1 MRGCLQLARWLS
13 AAPKGSA
20 ASLFQPPFGL
30 SSSVRFFANSAS
42 RSARGSTVHKSDLEN
57 RIAAIPIDR
66 YRNFCIVAHVDH
78 GKSTLSDRLLELTGT
93 IQPGSNKQVLD
104 KLDVERERGITV
116 KAQTC
121 TMIYNHEGED
131 YLLHLVDTP
140 GHVDFRAEVS
150 RSYASCGG
158 ALLLVDA
165 SQGIQAQTVANF
177 YLAFSQGLELI
188 PVINKVDLPSAEPQR
203 ALEQMKHSFEL
214 DTESA
219 VLVSAKTGLNVEQL
233 LPTVVDKIPAPVG
246 DFTKPLRML
255 LVDSWYDSYKGV
267 ICLVRVFDG
276 EIRAGDQLVSFAT
289 GLKYYVGEV
298 GIMYPNETPQ
308 TVLRAGQV
316 GYIYFNPGM
325 KRSKEAKIGDTYTK
339 VGSEKLVEPLPGFEE
354 PKSMVFVAAY
364 PVDADH
370 FEHLEDSINQLML
383 NDRSITVQKESSEAL
398 GAGFR
403 LGFLGTLHCSVFE
416 DRLRQEHG
424 ASIIITPP
432 SVPVKIVYKD
442 GREEIISNPAKFP
455 DDESARA
462 KVLEFHEPYVTATLT
477 FPDEYLGKVI
487 ELCEN
492 NRGEQKSLEY
502 FTSTQVI
509 LKYELPLAQ
518 LVDDFFGKLKG
529 NTKGYAS
536 LDYEESAWRPS
547 SIVKL
552 QLLVNKAPVDAVA
565 RIVHYSQADRLGRQ
579 WVTKFKEHVDRQ
591 LFEIIIQAAVGRKVV
606 ARETVKPYRKDV
618 LAKLHASDVSR
629 RRKLLEKQKEGRK
642 RLRAVGNVSLSSCH
656 DHHLT
661 TVMQPPEGVQVD
673 LGKAQVIDRVPKVIK
688 ELKFGVLSNDDIV
701 SQGVVEVS
709 DRKFFDLEH
718 DRAVVAN
725 GPLDARMGI
734 SNKTSTCQTCGG
746 ALQVCNGHFG
756 HVRLVLPSFH
766 VGYFKRVITILQEI
780 CKECSHILLPEA
792 DRRAFL
798 REMRRPGL
806 DNLRRMQ
813 IAKRINERCKKTRN
827 CEHCGAVNGVVKKA
841 GTSALKITH
850 DKFRAFNASTS
861 VKKVPPPSKIVFD
874 RSFDEARTSNAEVE
888 KHYKKAQDDMNALRV
903 LNLFKKIS
911 DTDCELLGLDPKEAR
926 PEMFLWQFIPAPPVC
941 IRPSVGQDAASTE
954 DDLTAKLGDIVQSNI
969 NLKNALLKGAPVQ
982 TIMECWDYMQLQIAV
997 YINSDVPGLNKAD
1010 LGKPIRGF
1018 VQRLKGKQGRFRG
1031 NLSGKRVDFS
1041 GRTVISPD
1049 PNLRV
1054 DEVAVPELVAKN
1066 MTYPEVVTRYNKEKL
1081 QQRVRN
1087 GTKKWPGANYI
1098 TKKGQTFKLF
1108 LKYGNLNMIADQ
1120 LQEGDVIERHIED
1133 GDIVLFNRQPSLHKL
1148 SILSHFAKVRPHRTF
1163 RLNECVCNPYNA
1175 DFDGDEMNLH
1185 VPQTEEARAEAME
1198 LMGVKNNLATP
1209 KNGEPIISAIQ
1220 DFISAAYVLS
1230 SKDNFFDR
1238 RSFTQIC
1245 LYMLGPQTR
1254 FDLPPPSVLKPQMLW
1269 TGKQVFNILMRP
1281 NKDDP
1286 CLVNLDA
1293 ACREFKMPKDGR
1305 PKDLDP
1311 KDGWLVIRNSEV
1323 MCGVMDKSTI
1333 GSGKKDNVFYIMLRD
1348 YGPAAAAEGMNR
1360 LSKLSAR
1367 WFTNMGFSIG
1377 ITDVYPSEKLLRSK
1391 HDLVE
1396 TAYAACDEV
1405 IAKYKAGTLEK
1416 YPGCDELQTMENQ
1429 LSGILSKVRQQAG
1442 DECIAQ
1448 LSKYNSPLIMA
1459 TSGSKGSSINVS
1471 QMVALVGQQ
1480 IIGGQRV
1487 QDGFQDRTLPHF
1499 PKNARQP
1506 PSKGFVRNSFFSGL
1520 TPTEFIFHAMSGREG
1535 LVDTAVKT
1543 AETGYMSRRL
1553 MKSLEDLSTRYDD
1566 TVRNSSAAI
1575 VQFQYGDDKLDPV
1588 DMEGKAKPVHFDRTF
1603 IHSESITYS
1612 NDEPSLLPAEIMEV
1626 CEEMLSK
1633 ERAKLV
1639 RKDLMGNTLAYMDRS
1654 DHGIDQFESARDFL
1668 ESIQQYVATKADKL
1682 ISRGGDIDP
1691 SDERSQKGLNHTGK
1705 LTERTLR
1712 TFITE
1717 CLMKYKKAQVE
1728 AGHAV
1733 GAVGAQSIGEPGTQM
1748 TLKTFHFAGV
1758 AGMSITQGVP
1768 RIKEIIN
1775 ASKEIS
1781 TPVVACELVTKDNII
1796 AARIVKG
1803 RIEQTYL
1810 RDIIHYVRET
1820 WTGKE
1825 AYITVKINW
1834 KTIQDLALELK
1845 IENILAAIKSH
1856 KRFKADDLKFRCSR
1870 SHIHVY
1876 MDVEPSSKASL
1887 SKTEIAHTSADPF
1900 LRLKHLKR
1908 MLPDIQVLGHPQAYR
1923 AIIRTDETSTTNTLL
1938 VEGYG
1943 LRACM
1948 TTMGVDGL
1956 RTTTNNI
1963 METREVLGIEAAR
1976 STIVQEISE
1985 VMKDMDIDPR
1995 HMQLLADVMTYKGEV
2010 LGITRFGLAKMRDSV
2025 LQLASFEKT
2034 ADHLF
2039 DAGGA
2044 GRTDLIEGVSECIIM
2059 GKTVSLGTGAMEVV
2073 RKMNFFEGQIGP
2085 RKTTFEDAWTDV
2097 YEAPQERARAKR
2109 KARA

>member
-1 MRGCLQLARWLS
+1 
-13 AAPKGSA
+13 
-20 ASLFQPPFGL
+20 
-30 SSSVRFFANSAS
+30 
-42 RSARGSTVHKSDLEN
+42 
-57 RIAAIPIDR
+57 
-66 YRNFCIVAHVDH
+66 
-78 GKSTLSDRLLELTGT
+78 
-93 IQPGSNKQVLD
+93 
-104 KLDVERERGITV
+104 
-116 KAQTC
+116 
-121 TMIYNHEGED
+121 
-131 YLLHLVDTP
+131 
-140 GHVDFRAEVS
+140 
-150 RSYASCGG
+150 
-158 ALLLVDA
+158 
-165 SQGIQAQTVANF
+165 
-177 YLAFSQGLELI
+177 
-188 PVINKVDLPSAEPQR
+188 
-203 ALEQMKHSFEL
+203 
-214 DTESA
+214 
-219 VLVSAKTGLNVEQL
+219 
-233 LPTVVDKIPAPVG
+233 
-246 DFTKPLRML
+246 
-255 LVDSWYDSYKGV
+255 
-267 ICLVRVFDG
+267 
-276 EIRAGDQLVSFAT
+276 
-289 GLKYYVGEV
+289 
-298 GIMYPNETPQ
+298 
-308 TVLRAGQV
+308 
-316 GYIYFNPGM
+316 
-325 KRSKEAKIGDTYTK
+325 
-339 VGSEKLVEPLPGFEE
+339 
-354 PKSMVFVAAY
+354 
-364 PVDADH
+364 
-370 FEHLEDSINQLML
+370 
-383 NDRSITVQKESSEAL
+383 
-398 GAGFR
+398 
-403 LGFLGTLHCSVFE
+403 
-416 DRLRQEHG
+416 
-424 ASIIITPP
+424 
-432 SVPVKIVYKD
+432 
-442 GREEIISNPAKFP
+442 
-455 DDESARA
+455 
-462 KVLEFHEPYVTATLT
+462 
-477 FPDEYLGKVI
+477 
-487 ELCEN
+487 
-492 NRGEQKSLEY
+492 
-502 FTSTQVI
+502 
-509 LKYELPLAQ
+509 
-518 LVDDFFGKLKG
+518 
-529 NTKGYAS
+529 
-536 LDYEESAWRPS
+536 
-547 SIVKL
+547 
-552 QLLVNKAPVDAVA
+552 
-565 RIVHYSQADRLGRQ
+565 
-579 WVTKFKEHVDRQ
+579 
-591 LFEIIIQAAVGRKVV
+591 
-606 ARETVKPYRKDV
+606 
-618 LAKLHASDVSR
+618 
-629 RRKLLEKQKEGRK
+629 
-642 RLRAVGNVSLSSCH
+642 
-656 DHHLT
+656 
-661 TVMQPPEGVQVD
+661 MQPPEGVQVD
-673 LGKAQVIDRVPKVIK
+673 LGKAQVIDSVPKVIK

-701 SQGVVEVS
+701 SQTVVEVS
-709 DRKFFDLEH
+709 DRKFFDLDH
-718 DRAVVAN
+718 DRTVVPN
-725 GPLDARMGI
+725 GPLDTRMGI
-734 SNKTSTCQTCGG
+734 SNKTASCATCGHKL
-746 ALQVCNGHFG
+746 AECNGHFG
-756 HVRLVLPSFH
+756 HVRLVLPAFH
-766 VGYFKRVITILQEI
+766 VGYFKRVIGILQEI
-780 CKECSHILLPEA
+780 CKECSRVLLPEA
-792 DRRAFL
+792 ERRAFL
-798 REMRRPGL
+798 REMRRPAL

-813 IAKRINERCKKTRN
+813 IAKRINDRCRKTRV
-827 CEHCGAVNGVVKKA
+827 CEACGAINGVVKKA

-850 DKFRAFNASTS
+850 DQFRAFNTSTS
-861 VKKVPPPSKIVFD
+861 MKKVPPPSKIVFD
-874 RSFDEARTSNAEVE
+874 RSLEEARSSNAEVE
-888 KHYKKAQDDMNALRV
+888 KHYKKAQDDLNALRV

-911 DTDCELLGLDPKEAR
+911 DTDCELLGLNPQEAR

-969 NLKNALLKGAPVQ
+969 NLKNALLKGAPVH

-997 YINSDVPGLNKAD
+997 YINSDVPGFNKAD

-1066 MTYPEVVTRYNKEKL
+1066 MTYPEVVTRYNREKL
-1081 QQRVRN
+1081 QGRIRN
-1087 GTKKWPGANYI
+1087 GQKKWPGANYLI
-1098 TKKGQTFKLF
+1098 KRGSDHKTF
-1108 LKYGNLNMIADQ
+1108 LKYGNLNMMADQ
-1120 LQEGDVIERHIED
+1120 LQEGDVVERHIED

-1220 DFISAAYVLS
+1220 DFISAAYILS

-1254 FDLPPPSVLKPQMLW
+1254 FDLPPPATLKPQMLW

-1281 NKDDP
+1281 NLDDP
-1286 CLVNLDA
+1286 VMVNLDA
-1293 ACREFKMPKDGR
+1293 ACREYKPPKNGR

-1311 KDGWLVIRNSEV
+1311 NDGWLVVRNSEV

-1333 GSGKKDNVFYIMLRD
+1333 GSGKKDNIFYIMLRD

-1377 ITDVYPSEKLLRSK
+1377 ITDVYPSASLIRSK
-1391 HDLVE
+1391 NDLVE
-1396 TAYAACDEV
+1396 AAYAQCDDV

-1520 TPTEFIFHAMSGREG
+1520 TPYEFIFHAMSGREG

-1553 MKSLEDLSTRYDD
+1553 MKSLEDLSSRYDD
-1566 TVRNSSAAI
+1566 TVRNSSSNI

-1603 IHSESITYS
+1603 IHAESTTFR
-1612 NDEPSLLPAEIMEV
+1612 NDERSLFPQEIMEV
-1626 CEEMLSK
+1626 CEEMLSR

-1639 RKDLMGNTLAYMDRS
+1639 RKDLMGATLDYMDRS
-1654 DHGIDQFESARDFL
+1654 DYGIDQLESARDFL
-1668 ESIQQYVATKADKL
+1668 DSIQNYVQSKADKL
-1682 ISRGGDIDP
+1682 ISRGGDRGD
-1691 SDERSQKGLNHTGK
+1691 DEEEEEERGLQGLHHTAK

-1712 TFITE
+1712 EFISL

-1728 AGHAV
+1728 PGHAV

-1781 TPVVACELVTKDNII
+1781 TPVISCDLVTKDSTV

-1803 RIEQTYL
+1803 RIEKTYL
-1810 RDIIHYVRET
+1810 RDIIHYVREV
-1820 WTGKE
+1820 WTGKQ
-1825 AYITVKINW
+1825 AYLTVKINW
-1834 KTIQDLALELK
+1834 RTIRDLALEL
-1845 IENILAAIKSH
+1845 NIGRIVAAIKTH
-1856 KRFKADDLKFRCSR
+1856 KRFKAKDLVVDHTR
-1870 SHIHVY
+1870 SHIHIY
-1876 MDVEPSSKASL
+1876 MDLDPNSKKL
-1887 SKTEIAHTSADPF
+1887 LTKTEVAATSIDPF

-1908 MLPDIQVLGHPQAYR
+1908 MLPDIQVLGHPQANR

-1943 LRACM
+1943 LKECM
-1948 TTMGVDGL
+1948 NTLGVNGQH
-1956 RTTTNNI
+1956 THTNNV
-1963 METREVLGIEAAR
+1963 MEMREVLGIEAAR
-1976 STIVQEISE
+1976 VTIVQEISE
-1985 VMKDMDIDPR
+1985 VMKDMGIDPR

-2044 GRTDLIEGVSECIIM
+2044 GRVDLIEGVSECIIM

-2073 RKMNFFEGQIGP
+2073 RRMNFYDGQLGA
-2085 RKTTFEDAWTDV
+2085 RKTVFEDVWTQV
-2097 YEAPQERARAKR
+2097 CEKKR
-2109 KARA
+2109 R

>member
-1 MRGCLQLARWLS
+1 
-13 AAPKGSA
+13 
-20 ASLFQPPFGL
+20 
-30 SSSVRFFANSAS
+30 
-42 RSARGSTVHKSDLEN
+42 
-57 RIAAIPIDR
+57 
-66 YRNFCIVAHVDH
+66 
-78 GKSTLSDRLLELTGT
+78 
-93 IQPGSNKQVLD
+93 
-104 KLDVERERGITV
+104 
-116 KAQTC
+116 
-121 TMIYNHEGED
+121 
-131 YLLHLVDTP
+131 
-140 GHVDFRAEVS
+140 
-150 RSYASCGG
+150 
-158 ALLLVDA
+158 
-165 SQGIQAQTVANF
+165 
-177 YLAFSQGLELI
+177 
-188 PVINKVDLPSAEPQR
+188 
-203 ALEQMKHSFEL
+203 
-214 DTESA
+214 
-219 VLVSAKTGLNVEQL
+219 
-233 LPTVVDKIPAPVG
+233 
-246 DFTKPLRML
+246 
-255 LVDSWYDSYKGV
+255 
-267 ICLVRVFDG
+267 
-276 EIRAGDQLVSFAT
+276 
-289 GLKYYVGEV
+289 
-298 GIMYPNETPQ
+298 
-308 TVLRAGQV
+308 
-316 GYIYFNPGM
+316 
-325 KRSKEAKIGDTYTK
+325 
-339 VGSEKLVEPLPGFEE
+339 
-354 PKSMVFVAAY
+354 
-364 PVDADH
+364 
-370 FEHLEDSINQLML
+370 
-383 NDRSITVQKESSEAL
+383 
-398 GAGFR
+398 
-403 LGFLGTLHCSVFE
+403 
-416 DRLRQEHG
+416 
-424 ASIIITPP
+424 
-432 SVPVKIVYKD
+432 
-442 GREEIISNPAKFP
+442 
-455 DDESARA
+455 
-462 KVLEFHEPYVTATLT
+462 
-477 FPDEYLGKVI
+477 
-487 ELCEN
+487 
-492 NRGEQKSLEY
+492 
-502 FTSTQVI
+502 
-509 LKYELPLAQ
+509 
-518 LVDDFFGKLKG
+518 
-529 NTKGYAS
+529 
-536 LDYEESAWRPS
+536 
-547 SIVKL
+547 
-552 QLLVNKAPVDAVA
+552 
-565 RIVHYSQADRLGRQ
+565 
-579 WVTKFKEHVDRQ
+579 
-591 LFEIIIQAAVGRKVV
+591 
-606 ARETVKPYRKDV
+606 
-618 LAKLHASDVSR
+618 
-629 RRKLLEKQKEGRK
+629 
-642 RLRAVGNVSLSSCH
+642 
-656 DHHLT
+656 
-661 TVMQPPEGVQVD
+661 MQPMEGVQAD

-709 DRKFFDLEH
+709 DRKFFNLEN
-718 DRAVVAN
+718 DRSIVSN

-756 HVRLVLPSFH
+756 HVRLVLPAFH
-766 VGYFKRVITILQEI
+766 VGYFKRVISILQEI

-792 DRRAFL
+792 ERRAFL
-798 REMRRPGL
+798 REMRRPRL
-806 DNLRRMQ
+806 DNLRRTQ
-813 IAKRINERCKKTRN
+813 IAKRVNDRCRKTRT
-827 CEHCGAVNGVVKKA
+827 CENCGAVNGVVKKT
-841 GTSALKITH
+841 GTSSLKITH

-861 VKKVPPPSKIVFD
+861 AKKIPPPSKIVFD
-874 RSFDEARTSNAEVE
+874 RSLEEARGANAEVE
-888 KHYKKAQDDMNALRV
+888 KHYKKAQDDLNALRV
-903 LNLFKKIS
+903 LNLFKRIS
-911 DTDCELLGLDPKEAR
+911 DSDCELIGLDPKEAR

-941 IRPSVGQDAASTE
+941 IRPSVGQDASSTE

-1066 MTYPEVVTRYNKEKL
+1066 MTYPEVVNRYNKEKL
-1081 QQRVRN
+1081 QQCVRN
-1087 GTKKWPGANYI
+1087 GQKKWPGANYI
-1098 TKKGQTFKLF
+1098 VKKGNPLKTM
-1108 LKYGNLNMIADQ
+1108 LKYGNLKFIADQ
-1120 LQEGDVIERHIED
+1120 LQEGDIVERHIED

-1209 KNGEPIISAIQ
+1209 KNGEPIIGAIQ
-1220 DFISAAYVLS
+1220 DFISAAFLLS

-1245 LYMLGPQTR
+1245 LYMLGSQTR
-1254 FDLPPPSVLKPQMLW
+1254 FDLPPPAVLKPQMLW

-1286 CLVNLDA
+1286 VLVNLDA
-1293 ACREFKMPKDGR
+1293 ACRQFKQPKGGR

-1311 KDGWLVIRNSEV
+1311 NDAWLVIRNSEV
-1323 MCGVMDKSTI
+1323 MCGVMDKSTV

-1348 YGPAAAAEGMNR
+1348 FGPAAAAEGMNR

-1377 ITDVYPSEKLLRSK
+1377 ITDVYPSDRLIQSK
-1391 HDLVE
+1391 NDLVE
-1396 TAYAACDEV
+1396 AAYAQCDEV
-1405 IAKYKAGTLEK
+1405 IAQYKAGTLEK

-1429 LSGILSKVRQQAG
+1429 ISGILSKVRQQAG

-1520 TPTEFIFHAMSGREG
+1520 LPYEFIFHAMSGREG

-1553 MKSLEDLSTRYDD
+1553 MKSLEDLSTGYDD
-1566 TVRNSSAAI
+1566 TVRNSSQGI
-1575 VQFQYGDDKLDPV
+1575 VQFQYGDDKLDPF

-1603 IHSESITYS
+1603 IHAETTTYK
-1612 NDEPSLLPAEIMEV
+1612 NDERSLSPGEIMDV

-1633 ERAKLV
+1633 ERAKLL
-1639 RKDLMGNTLAYMDRS
+1639 RKDLMGVELGYMDRS

-1668 ESIQQYVATKADKL
+1668 DSVQQYVQTKADRL
-1682 ISRGGDIDP
+1682 ISRGGDSNP
-1691 SDERSQKGLNHTGK
+1691 NDERTVKGLNHTGK

-1712 TFITE
+1712 TFISS
-1717 CLMKYKKAQVE
+1717 CLLKYKKAQVE
-1728 AGHAV
+1728 PGHAV

-1775 ASKEIS
+1775 ASKAIS
-1781 TPVVACELVTKDNII
+1781 TPVIACELVEKHNIV
-1796 AARIVKG
+1796 AARMAKG
-1803 RIEQTYL
+1803 RIEKTFL

-1825 AYITVKINW
+1825 AFLTVKINW
-1834 KTIQDLALELK
+1834 ETISALELDLTVTK
-1845 IENILAAIKSH
+1845 IRHAIENH
-1856 KRFKADDLKFRCSR
+1856 RRFKSDDLKLRSSR
-1870 SHIHVY
+1870 SHIHIHI
-1876 MDVEPSSKASL
+1876 DLDPASKEKL
-1887 SKTEIAHTSADPF
+1887 SKTEIAATSSDPF
-1900 LRLKHLKR
+1900 LRLKALKR
-1908 MLPDIQVLGHPQAYR
+1908 LLPDIQVLGHPEAYR
-1923 AIIRTDETSTTNTLL
+1923 AIIRTDDKNDTNTLL

-1943 LRACM
+1943 LRQCM
-1948 TTMGVDGL
+1948 NTVGIDGL
-1956 RTTTNNI
+1956 RTRTNNV
-1963 METREVLGIEAAR
+1963 MEARDVLGIEAAR

-2059 GKTVSLGTGAMEVV
+2059 GKTVGLGTGAMEVV
-2073 RKMNFFEGQIGP
+2073 RKMNFFEGQIGA
-2085 RKTTFEDAWTDV
+2085 RKTIFEDAWNDV
-2097 YEAPQERARAKR
+2097 HGKR
-2109 KARA
+2109 KTKKRKV

>member
-1 MRGCLQLARWLS
+1 
-13 AAPKGSA
+13 
-20 ASLFQPPFGL
+20 
-30 SSSVRFFANSAS
+30 
-42 RSARGSTVHKSDLEN
+42 
-57 RIAAIPIDR
+57 
-66 YRNFCIVAHVDH
+66 
-78 GKSTLSDRLLELTGT
+78 
-93 IQPGSNKQVLD
+93 
-104 KLDVERERGITV
+104 
-116 KAQTC
+116 
-121 TMIYNHEGED
+121 
-131 YLLHLVDTP
+131 
-140 GHVDFRAEVS
+140 
-150 RSYASCGG
+150 
-158 ALLLVDA
+158 
-165 SQGIQAQTVANF
+165 
-177 YLAFSQGLELI
+177 
-188 PVINKVDLPSAEPQR
+188 
-203 ALEQMKHSFEL
+203 
-214 DTESA
+214 
-219 VLVSAKTGLNVEQL
+219 
-233 LPTVVDKIPAPVG
+233 
-246 DFTKPLRML
+246 
-255 LVDSWYDSYKGV
+255 
-267 ICLVRVFDG
+267 
-276 EIRAGDQLVSFAT
+276 
-289 GLKYYVGEV
+289 
-298 GIMYPNETPQ
+298 
-308 TVLRAGQV
+308 
-316 GYIYFNPGM
+316 
-325 KRSKEAKIGDTYTK
+325 
-339 VGSEKLVEPLPGFEE
+339 
-354 PKSMVFVAAY
+354 
-364 PVDADH
+364 
-370 FEHLEDSINQLML
+370 
-383 NDRSITVQKESSEAL
+383 
-398 GAGFR
+398 
-403 LGFLGTLHCSVFE
+403 
-416 DRLRQEHG
+416 
-424 ASIIITPP
+424 
-432 SVPVKIVYKD
+432 
-442 GREEIISNPAKFP
+442 
-455 DDESARA
+455 
-462 KVLEFHEPYVTATLT
+462 
-477 FPDEYLGKVI
+477 
-487 ELCEN
+487 
-492 NRGEQKSLEY
+492 
-502 FTSTQVI
+502 
-509 LKYELPLAQ
+509 
-518 LVDDFFGKLKG
+518 
-529 NTKGYAS
+529 
-536 LDYEESAWRPS
+536 
-547 SIVKL
+547 
-552 QLLVNKAPVDAVA
+552 
-565 RIVHYSQADRLGRQ
+565 
-579 WVTKFKEHVDRQ
+579 
-591 LFEIIIQAAVGRKVV
+591 
-606 ARETVKPYRKDV
+606 
-618 LAKLHASDVSR
+618 
-629 RRKLLEKQKEGRK
+629 
-642 RLRAVGNVSLSSCH
+642 
-656 DHHLT
+656 
-661 TVMQPPEGVQVD
+661 
-673 LGKAQVIDRVPKVIK
+673 
-688 ELKFGVLSNDDIV
+688 
-701 SQGVVEVS
+701 
-709 DRKFFDLEH
+709 
-718 DRAVVAN
+718 
-725 GPLDARMGI
+725 MGI

-756 HVRLVLPSFH
+756 HVRLVLPAFH
-766 VGYFKRVITILQEI
+766 VGYFKRVISILQEI

-792 DRRAFL
+792 ERRAFL
-798 REMRRPGL
+798 REMRRPRL

-813 IAKRINERCKKTRN
+813 IAKRVNDRCRKTRT
-827 CEHCGAVNGVVKKA
+827 CENCGAVNGVVKKT
-841 GTSALKITH
+841 GTSSLKITH

-861 VKKVPPPSKIVFD
+861 AKKIPPPSKIVFD
-874 RSFDEARTSNAEVE
+874 RSLEEARGSNPEVE
-888 KHYKKAQDDMNALRV
+888 KHYKKAQDDLNALRV
-903 LNLFKKIS
+903 LNLFKRIS
-911 DTDCELLGLDPKEAR
+911 DSDCELLGLDPKEAR

-941 IRPSVGQDAASTE
+941 IRPSVGQDASSTE

-1066 MTYPEVVTRYNKEKL
+1066 MTYPEVVNRYNKEKL
-1081 QQRVRN
+1081 QQCVRN
-1087 GTKKWPGANYI
+1087 GQKKWPGANYI
-1098 TKKGQTFKLF
+1098 IKKGNPLKTM
-1108 LKYGNLNMIADQ
+1108 LKYGNLKFIADQ
-1120 LQEGDVIERHIED
+1120 LQEGDIVERHIED

-1209 KNGEPIISAIQ
+1209 KNGEPIIGAIQ
-1220 DFISAAYVLS
+1220 DFISAAYLLS

-1254 FDLPPPSVLKPQMLW
+1254 FDLPPPAVFKPQMLW

-1286 CLVNLDA
+1286 VLVNLDA
-1293 ACREFKMPKDGR
+1293 ACKQFKPPKGNR

-1311 KDGWLVIRNSEV
+1311 NDSWLVVRNSEV
-1323 MCGVMDKSTI
+1323 MCGVMDKSTV

-1348 YGPAAAAEGMNR
+1348 FGPAAAAEGMNR

-1367 WFTNMGFSIG
+1367 WFSNMGFSIG
-1377 ITDVYPSEKLLRSK
+1377 ITDVYPSDRLVQSK
-1391 HDLVE
+1391 NDLVE
-1396 TAYAACDEV
+1396 AAYAQCDEV

-1520 TPTEFIFHAMSGREG
+1520 LPYEFIFHAMSGREG

-1553 MKSLEDLSTRYDD
+1553 MKSLEDLSTGYDD
-1566 TVRNSSAAI
+1566 TVRNSSQGI

-1603 IHSESITYS
+1603 IHAETTTYK
-1612 NDEPSLLPAEIMEV
+1612 NEERSLSPAEIMEV

-1633 ERAKLV
+1633 ERAKLA
-1639 RKDLMGNTLAYMDRS
+1639 RHDLMGVELDYMDRS
-1654 DHGIDQFESARDFL
+1654 DHGVDQFESARDFL
-1668 ESIQQYVATKADKL
+1668 DSIQQYVQTKADKL
-1682 ISRGGDIDP
+1682 ISRGGDSDP
-1691 SDERSQKGLNHTGK
+1691 SDERTIKGLNHTGK

-1712 TFITE
+1712 TFIAE

-1728 AGHAV
+1728 PGHAV

-1781 TPVVACELVTKDNII
+1781 TPVISCELVEKRNIV
-1796 AARIVKG
+1796 AARMAKG
-1803 RIEQTYL
+1803 RIEKTFL

-1825 AYITVKINW
+1825 AYLTVKINW
-1834 KTIQDLALELK
+1834 DTISALELDLTVGK
-1845 IENILAAIKSH
+1845 IRQAIENH
-1856 KRFKADDLKFRCSR
+1856 RRFKSEDLKLRSTR
-1870 SHIHVY
+1870 SHIHIHI
-1876 MDVEPSSKASL
+1876 DLDPASKEKL
-1887 SKTEIAHTSADPF
+1887 SKTEIAATSSDPF
-1900 LRLKHLKR
+1900 LRLKALKR
-1908 MLPDIQVLGHPQAYR
+1908 LLPDIQVLGHPQANR
-1923 AIIRTDETSTTNTLL
+1923 AIIRTDDKSDTNTLL

-1943 LRACM
+1943 LRQCM
-1948 TTMGVDGL
+1948 NTVGIDGL
-1956 RTTTNNI
+1956 RTRSNNV

-1976 STIVQEISE
+1976 STIIQEISE

-2085 RKTTFEDAWTDV
+2085 KKTIFEDAWNDV
-2097 YEAPQERARAKR
+2097 HGERKTKKR
-2109 KARA
+2109 KM

>member
-1 MRGCLQLARWLS
+1 
-13 AAPKGSA
+13 
-20 ASLFQPPFGL
+20 
-30 SSSVRFFANSAS
+30 
-42 RSARGSTVHKSDLEN
+42 
-57 RIAAIPIDR
+57 
-66 YRNFCIVAHVDH
+66 
-78 GKSTLSDRLLELTGT
+78 
-93 IQPGSNKQVLD
+93 
-104 KLDVERERGITV
+104 
-116 KAQTC
+116 
-121 TMIYNHEGED
+121 
-131 YLLHLVDTP
+131 
-140 GHVDFRAEVS
+140 
-150 RSYASCGG
+150 
-158 ALLLVDA
+158 
-165 SQGIQAQTVANF
+165 
-177 YLAFSQGLELI
+177 
-188 PVINKVDLPSAEPQR
+188 
-203 ALEQMKHSFEL
+203 
-214 DTESA
+214 
-219 VLVSAKTGLNVEQL
+219 
-233 LPTVVDKIPAPVG
+233 
-246 DFTKPLRML
+246 
-255 LVDSWYDSYKGV
+255 
-267 ICLVRVFDG
+267 
-276 EIRAGDQLVSFAT
+276 
-289 GLKYYVGEV
+289 
-298 GIMYPNETPQ
+298 
-308 TVLRAGQV
+308 
-316 GYIYFNPGM
+316 
-325 KRSKEAKIGDTYTK
+325 
-339 VGSEKLVEPLPGFEE
+339 
-354 PKSMVFVAAY
+354 
-364 PVDADH
+364 
-370 FEHLEDSINQLML
+370 
-383 NDRSITVQKESSEAL
+383 
-398 GAGFR
+398 
-403 LGFLGTLHCSVFE
+403 
-416 DRLRQEHG
+416 
-424 ASIIITPP
+424 
-432 SVPVKIVYKD
+432 
-442 GREEIISNPAKFP
+442 
-455 DDESARA
+455 
-462 KVLEFHEPYVTATLT
+462 
-477 FPDEYLGKVI
+477 
-487 ELCEN
+487 
-492 NRGEQKSLEY
+492 
-502 FTSTQVI
+502 
-509 LKYELPLAQ
+509 
-518 LVDDFFGKLKG
+518 
-529 NTKGYAS
+529 
-536 LDYEESAWRPS
+536 
-547 SIVKL
+547 
-552 QLLVNKAPVDAVA
+552 
-565 RIVHYSQADRLGRQ
+565 
-579 WVTKFKEHVDRQ
+579 
-591 LFEIIIQAAVGRKVV
+591 
-606 ARETVKPYRKDV
+606 
-618 LAKLHASDVSR
+618 
-629 RRKLLEKQKEGRK
+629 
-642 RLRAVGNVSLSSCH
+642 
-656 DHHLT
+656 
-661 TVMQPPEGVQVD
+661 MQPPEGVQVD

-688 ELKFGVLSNDDIV
+688 ELKFGVLMTLLLPVLPLLDLRCGAVKTNTVRQSFRSNDDIV

-709 DRKFFDLEH
+709 DRKFFDLDH

-734 SNKTSTCQTCGG
+734 SNKTSSCQTCGG

-756 HVRLVLPSFH
+756 HVRLVLPAFH
-766 VGYFKRVITILQEI
+766 VGYFKRVITILQEV
-780 CKECSHILLPEA
+780 CKECSRILLPEA
-792 DRRAFL
+792 DRRAYL

-806 DNLRRMQ
+806 DNLRRGQ
-813 IAKRINERCKKTRN
+813 IAKRINERCRKTRN
-827 CEHCGAVNGVVKKA
+827 CEACGAVNGVVKKA

-911 DTDCELLGLDPKEAR
+911 DTDCELLGLNPKEAR

-1098 TKKGQTFKLF
+1098 MKKGQTFKLF

-1220 DFISAAYVLS
+1220 DFISAAYILS

-1254 FDLPPPSVLKPQMLW
+1254 FDLPPPAVLKPQMLW

-1286 CLVNLDA
+1286 VLVNLDA
-1293 ACREFKMPKDGR
+1293 ACREFKAPKDGTPR
-1305 PKDLDP
+1305 DLDP
-1311 KDGWLVIRNSEV
+1311 KDAWLVIRNSEV

-1348 YGPAAAAEGMNR
+1348 YGPVAAAEGMNR
-1360 LSKLSAR
+1360 LSRLSAR

-1391 HDLVE
+1391 HNLVE
-1396 TAYAACDEV
+1396 TAYAQCDEV

-1520 TPTEFIFHAMSGREG
+1520 EPTEFIFHAMSGREG

-1575 VQFQYGDDKLDPV
+1575 VQFQYGDDKLDPL

-1603 IHSESITYS
+1603 IHAESTTYK
-1612 NDEPSLLPAEIMEV
+1612 NDERSLLPAEIMEI

-1633 ERAKLV
+1633 ERSKLV
-1639 RKDLMGNTLAYMDRS
+1639 RKDLMGNELGYMDRS
-1654 DHGIDQFESARDFL
+1654 DHGVDQFESARDFL

-1682 ISRGGDIDP
+1682 ISRG
-1691 SDERSQKGLNHTGK
+1691 
-1705 LTERTLR
+1705 
-1712 TFITE
+1712 
-1717 CLMKYKKAQVE
+1717 
-1728 AGHAV
+1728 
-1733 GAVGAQSIGEPGTQM
+1733 
-1748 TLKTFHFAGV
+1748 
-1758 AGMSITQGVP
+1758 
-1768 RIKEIIN
+1768 
-1775 ASKEIS
+1775 
-1781 TPVVACELVTKDNII
+1781 
-1796 AARIVKG
+1796 
-1803 RIEQTYL
+1803 
-1810 RDIIHYVRET
+1810 
-1820 WTGKE
+1820 KE

-1845 IENILAAIKSH
+1845 IENILSAIKNH

-1876 MDVEPSSKASL
+1876 MDVDPSTKANL

-1908 MLPDIQVLGHPQAYR
+1908 MLPDIQVLGHPQAFR

-1943 LRACM
+1943 LRECM

-1956 RTTTNNI
+1956 RTSTNNV
-1963 METREVLGIEAAR
+1963 MEMRDVLGIEAAR
-1976 STIVQEISE
+1976 TTIVQEISE

-2044 GRTDLIEGVSECIIM
+2044 GRSDLIEGVSECIIM

-2073 RKMNFFEGQIGP
+2073 RKMNFFEGQIGA
-2085 RKTTFEDAWTDV
+2085 RKTTFEDTWSEV
-2097 YEAPQERARAKR
+2097 YEAPLERAKAARRKR
-2109 KARA
+2109 S

>member
-1 MRGCLQLARWLS
+1 M
-13 AAPKGSA
+13 
-20 ASLFQPPFGL
+20 
-30 SSSVRFFANSAS
+30 
-42 RSARGSTVHKSDLEN
+42 TDLEA
-57 RIAAIPIDR
+57 RISAIPIER

-93 IQPGSNKQVLD
+93 IEPGMNKQVLD

-121 TMIYNHEGED
+121 TMIYNHKGED

-188 PVINKVDLPSAEPQR
+188 PVINKVDLPSAEPER
-203 ALEQMKHSFEL
+203 ALEQLEQSFEL
-214 DTESA
+214 DTEDA

-233 LPTVVDKIPAPVG
+233 LPTVVEKIPAPVG
-246 DFTKPLRML
+246 DCKKPLRML

-276 EIRAGDQLVSFAT
+276 EVRAGQQVVSFAT

-298 GIMYPNETPQ
+298 GIQYPLETPQ

-316 GYIYFNPGM
+316 GYIFFNPGM
-325 KRSKEAKIGDTYTK
+325 KRSKEAKIGDTFTT
-339 VGSEKLVEPLPGFEE
+339 VGSEKAVQPLPGFEE
-354 PKSMVFVAAY
+354 PKAMVFVAAY

-370 FEHLEDSINQLML
+370 FEHLEDSINQLVL

-432 SVPVKIVYKD
+432 SVPVKVVWKD
-442 GREEIISNPAKFP
+442 GKEEIITNPNRFP
-455 DDESARA
+455 DEDDVRM
-462 KVLEFHEPYVTATLT
+462 KVAELQEPYVMATLT
-477 FPDEYLGKVI
+477 FPDEYLGTVI
-487 ELCEN
+487 ELCEA

-502 FTSTQVI
+502 FTPTQVI

-529 NTKGYAS
+529 GTKGYAS
-536 LDYEESAWRPS
+536 LDYEESGWKPS
-547 SIVKL
+547 NIVKL

-565 RIVHYSQADRLGRQ
+565 RLVHYSQTDRLGRQ

-591 LFEIIIQAAVGRKVV
+591 LFEVIIQAAVGKKII
-606 ARETVKPYRKDV
+606 ARETIKPYRKDV

-642 RLRAVGNVSLSSCH
+642 RLRAVGNVVIEHKAFQAFLANA
-656 DHHLT
+656 
-661 TVMQPPEGVQVD
+661 MQPLEGVQAD

-709 DRKFFDLEH
+709 DRKFFNLEN
-718 DRAVVAN
+718 DRSIVPN

-756 HVRLVLPSFH
+756 HVRLVLPAFH
-766 VGYFKRVITILQEI
+766 VGYFKRVISILQEI

-792 DRRAFL
+792 ERRAFL
-798 REMRRPGL
+798 REMRRPRL

-813 IAKRINERCKKTRN
+813 IAKRVNDRCRKTRT
-827 CEHCGAVNGVVKKA
+827 CENCGAVNGVVKKT
-841 GTSALKITH
+841 GTSSLKITH

-861 VKKVPPPSKIVFD
+861 AKKIPPPSKIVFD
-874 RSFDEARTSNAEVE
+874 RSLEEARSSNPEVE
-888 KHYKKAQDDMNALRV
+888 KHYKKAQDDLNALRV
-903 LNLFKKIS
+903 LNLFKRIS
-911 DTDCELLGLDPKEAR
+911 DSDCELLGLDPKEAR

-941 IRPSVGQDAASTE
+941 IRPSVGQDASSTE

-1066 MTYPEVVTRYNKEKL
+1066 MTYPEVVNRYNKEKL
-1081 QQRVRN
+1081 QQCVRN
-1087 GTKKWPGANYI
+1087 GQKKWPGANYI
-1098 TKKGQTFKLF
+1098 IKKGNPLKTM
-1108 LKYGNLNMIADQ
+1108 LKYGNLKFIADQ
-1120 LQEGDVIERHIED
+1120 LQEGDIVERHIED

-1209 KNGEPIISAIQ
+1209 KNGEPIIGAIQ
-1220 DFISAAYVLS
+1220 DFISAAYLLS
-1230 SKDNFFDR
+1230 SKDNFLDR

-1245 LYMLGPQTR
+1245 LYMLGPETR
-1254 FDLPPPSVLKPQMLW
+1254 FDLPPPAVFKPQMLW

-1286 CLVNLDA
+1286 VLVNLDA
-1293 ACREFKMPKDGR
+1293 ACKQFKPPKGNQPR
-1305 PKDLDP
+1305 DLDP
-1311 KDGWLVIRNSEV
+1311 NDSWLVVRNSEV
-1323 MCGVMDKSTI
+1323 MCG
-1333 GSGKKDNVFYIMLRD
+1333 KDNVFYIMLRD
-1348 YGPAAAAEGMNR
+1348 FGPAAAAEGMNR
-1360 LSKLSAR
+1360 LSKLSAH
-1367 WFTNMGFSIG
+1367 
-1377 ITDVYPSEKLLRSK
+1377 VYPSDRL
-1391 HDLVE
+1391 
-1396 TAYAACDEV
+1396 CDEV

-1471 QMVALVGQQ
+1471 QM
-1480 IIGGQRV
+1480 RV

-1506 PSKGFVRNSFFSGL
+1506 PSKGF
-1520 TPTEFIFHAMSGREG
+1520 FIFHAMSGREG

-1543 AETGYMSRRL
+1543 AET
-1553 MKSLEDLSTRYDD
+1553 DLSTGYDD
-1566 TVRNSSAAI
+1566 TVRNSSQGI

-1603 IHSESITYS
+1603 IHAEATTYK
-1612 NDEPSLLPAEIMEV
+1612 NEERSLSPAEIMEV
-1626 CEEMLSK
+1626 S
-1633 ERAKLV
+1633 RH
-1639 RKDLMGNTLAYMDRS
+1639 DLMV
-1654 DHGIDQFESARDFL
+1654 DQFESARDFL
-1668 ESIQQYVATKADKL
+1668 DSIQQYVQTKADKL
-1682 ISRGGDIDP
+1682 ISRGGDSDP
-1691 SDERSQKGLNHTGK
+1691 SDERTIKGLNHTGK

-1712 TFITE
+1712 TFIAE

-1728 AGHAV
+1728 PGHAV

-1781 TPVVACELVTKDNII
+1781 TPVISCELVEKRNIV
-1796 AARIVKG
+1796 AARMAKG
-1803 RIEQTYL
+1803 RIEKTFL

-1825 AYITVKINW
+1825 AYLTVKINW
-1834 KTIQDLALELK
+1834 DTISALELDLTVAK
-1845 IENILAAIKSH
+1845 IRQAIENH
-1856 KRFKADDLKFRCSR
+1856 RRFKSEDLKLRSTR
-1870 SHIHVY
+1870 SHIHIHI
-1876 MDVEPSSKASL
+1876 DLDPASKEKL
-1887 SKTEIAHTSADPF
+1887 SKTEIAATSADPF
-1900 LRLKHLKR
+1900 LRLKALKR
-1908 MLPDIQVLGHPQAYR
+1908 LLPDIQVLGHPQANR
-1923 AIIRTDETSTTNTLL
+1923 AIIRTDDKSDTNTLL

-1943 LRACM
+1943 LRECM
-1948 TTMGVDGL
+1948 NTVGIDGL
-1956 RTTTNNI
+1956 RTRSNNV

-1976 STIVQEISE
+1976 STIIQEISE

-1995 HMQLLADVMTYKGEV
+1995 HMQLLADVMTYKGE
-2010 LGITRFGLAKMRDSV
+2010 MRDSV

-2073 RKMNFFEGQIGP
+2073 RKMNFFEDAWNDVHGE
-2085 RKTTFEDAWTDV
+2085 RKTK
-2097 YEAPQERARAKR
+2097 KR
-2109 KARA
+2109 RM

>member
-1 MRGCLQLARWLS
+1 
-13 AAPKGSA
+13 
-20 ASLFQPPFGL
+20 
-30 SSSVRFFANSAS
+30 
-42 RSARGSTVHKSDLEN
+42 
-57 RIAAIPIDR
+57 
-66 YRNFCIVAHVDH
+66 
-78 GKSTLSDRLLELTGT
+78 
-93 IQPGSNKQVLD
+93 
-104 KLDVERERGITV
+104 
-116 KAQTC
+116 
-121 TMIYNHEGED
+121 
-131 YLLHLVDTP
+131 
-140 GHVDFRAEVS
+140 
-150 RSYASCGG
+150 
-158 ALLLVDA
+158 
-165 SQGIQAQTVANF
+165 
-177 YLAFSQGLELI
+177 
-188 PVINKVDLPSAEPQR
+188 
-203 ALEQMKHSFEL
+203 
-214 DTESA
+214 
-219 VLVSAKTGLNVEQL
+219 
-233 LPTVVDKIPAPVG
+233 
-246 DFTKPLRML
+246 
-255 LVDSWYDSYKGV
+255 
-267 ICLVRVFDG
+267 
-276 EIRAGDQLVSFAT
+276 
-289 GLKYYVGEV
+289 
-298 GIMYPNETPQ
+298 
-308 TVLRAGQV
+308 
-316 GYIYFNPGM
+316 
-325 KRSKEAKIGDTYTK
+325 
-339 VGSEKLVEPLPGFEE
+339 
-354 PKSMVFVAAY
+354 
-364 PVDADH
+364 
-370 FEHLEDSINQLML
+370 
-383 NDRSITVQKESSEAL
+383 
-398 GAGFR
+398 
-403 LGFLGTLHCSVFE
+403 
-416 DRLRQEHG
+416 
-424 ASIIITPP
+424 
-432 SVPVKIVYKD
+432 
-442 GREEIISNPAKFP
+442 
-455 DDESARA
+455 
-462 KVLEFHEPYVTATLT
+462 
-477 FPDEYLGKVI
+477 
-487 ELCEN
+487 
-492 NRGEQKSLEY
+492 
-502 FTSTQVI
+502 
-509 LKYELPLAQ
+509 
-518 LVDDFFGKLKG
+518 
-529 NTKGYAS
+529 
-536 LDYEESAWRPS
+536 
-547 SIVKL
+547 
-552 QLLVNKAPVDAVA
+552 
-565 RIVHYSQADRLGRQ
+565 
-579 WVTKFKEHVDRQ
+579 
-591 LFEIIIQAAVGRKVV
+591 
-606 ARETVKPYRKDV
+606 
-618 LAKLHASDVSR
+618 
-629 RRKLLEKQKEGRK
+629 
-642 RLRAVGNVSLSSCH
+642 
-656 DHHLT
+656 
-661 TVMQPPEGVQVD
+661 MQPPEGVQVD
-673 LGKAQVIDRVPKVIK
+673 LGKAQVIDRVPKVIN

-709 DRKFFDLEH
+709 DRKFFNLEN
-718 DRAVVAN
+718 DRSVVPH
-725 GPLDARMGI
+725 GPLDGRMGI
-734 SNKTSTCQTCGG
+734 SSKSATCQTCGG
-746 ALQVCNGHFG
+746 SLQVCNGHFG
-756 HVRLVLPSFH
+756 HVRLVLPAFH
-766 VGYFKRVITILQEI
+766 VGYFKRVISILQEI
-780 CKECSHILLPEA
+780 CKECSHILLPEGE
-792 DRRAFL
+792 RRAFL
-798 REMRRPGL
+798 REMRRPRL

-813 IAKRINERCKKTRN
+813 IAKRINDRCRKTRN
-827 CEHCGAVNGVVKKA
+827 CEVCGAVNGVVKKA
-841 GTSALKITH
+841 GSSALKITH
-850 DKFRAFNASTS
+850 DKFRAFNSSTS
-861 VKKVPPPSKIVFD
+861 AKKVPPPSKIVFD
-874 RSFDEARTSNAEVE
+874 RSFDEARSSNAEVE
-888 KHYKKAQDDMNALRV
+888 KHYKKAQDDLNALRV
-903 LNLFKKIS
+903 LNLFKRIS
-911 DTDCELLGLDPKEAR
+911 DSDCELLGLDPKEAR

-954 DDLTAKLGDIVQSNI
+954 DDLTAKLGDIVQSNL
-969 NLKNALLKGAPVQ
+969 NLKAALLKGAPVQ

-1098 TKKGQTFKLF
+1098 IKKGNPLKVF
-1108 LKYGNLNMIADQ
+1108 LKYGNLKFIADQ
-1120 LQEGDVIERHIED
+1120 LQEGDVVERHIED

-1220 DFISAAYVLS
+1220 DFISAAYILS

-1286 CLVNLDA
+1286 VMVNLDA
-1293 ACREFKMPKDGR
+1293 ACREFKQPKGY

-1311 KDGWLVIRNSEV
+1311 NDAWLVIRNSEM

-1333 GSGKKDNVFYIMLRD
+1333 GSGKKDNVYYIMLRD
-1348 YGPAAAAEGMNR
+1348 FGPAAAAEGMNR
-1360 LSKLSAR
+1360 LSRLSAR

-1377 ITDVYPSEKLLRSK
+1377 ITDVYPSERLIRSK
-1391 HDLVE
+1391 NDLVE
-1396 TAYAACDEV
+1396 TAYAQCDEV

-1553 MKSLEDLSTRYDD
+1553 MKSLEDLSTGYDD
-1566 TVRNSSAAI
+1566 TVRNSSQNI

-1603 IHSESITYS
+1603 IHSESTTYD
-1612 NDEPSLLPAEIMEV
+1612 NDERSLSPAEIMEV
-1626 CEEMLSK
+1626 CEQMLCK

-1639 RKDLMGNTLAYMDRS
+1639 RKDLMGLELGYMDRS
-1654 DHGIDQFESARDFL
+1654 DYGVDQFESARDFL
-1668 ESIQQYVATKADKL
+1668 ESIQQYVGSKAEKL
-1682 ISRGGDIDP
+1682 ISRGGDSDP
-1691 SDERSQKGLNHTGK
+1691 SDERTLKGLNHTGK
-1705 LTERTLR
+1705 LTEKTLR

-1717 CLMKYKKAQVE
+1717 CLMKYKRAQVE
-1728 AGHAV
+1728 PGHAV

-1781 TPVVACELVTKDNII
+1781 TPVIACELVDKRNVAT
-1796 AARIVKG
+1796 ARIVKG
-1803 RIEQTYL
+1803 RIEKTYL

-1825 AYITVKINW
+1825 AYITVKINR
-1834 KTIQDLALELK
+1834 KTISDLQLELTTST
-1845 IENILAAIKSH
+1845 IVRAIRNS
-1856 KRFKADDLKFRCSR
+1856 KRFKGDDLRIIAKR
-1870 SHIHVY
+1870 SHIDIF
-1876 MDVEPSSKASL
+1876 MDLDPASKEKL
-1887 SKTEIAHTSADPF
+1887 SKTEIAATSSDPF

-1908 MLPDIQVLGHPQAYR
+1908 MVPDIQVLGHAQASR
-1923 AIIRTDETSTTNTLL
+1923 AIIRTDEKSEANTLL

-1943 LRACM
+1943 LRQCM
-1948 TTMGVDGL
+1948 NTAGVDGL
-1956 RTTTNNI
+1956 RTSTNNV
-1963 METREVLGIEAAR
+1963 MEMRDVLGIEAAR
-1976 STIVQEISE
+1976 TTIVREISE

-2073 RKMNFFEGQIGP
+2073 REMKFFEGQIGAK
-2085 RKTTFEDAWTDV
+2085 KTVFEDSWNQVHGEKKTKSKR
-2097 YEAPQERARAKR
+2097 RA
-2109 KARA
+2109 